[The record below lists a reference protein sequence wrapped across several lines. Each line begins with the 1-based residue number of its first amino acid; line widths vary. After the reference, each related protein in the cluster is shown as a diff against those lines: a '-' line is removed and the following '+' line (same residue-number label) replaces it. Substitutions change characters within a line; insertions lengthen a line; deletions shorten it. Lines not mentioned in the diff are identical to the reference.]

1 MGENAVK
8 MVLKADLQ
16 CCRCLKKVKKI
27 LCKIPEIHDQK
38 FDEKKNLVTISVV
51 SCYPEKIKQK
61 LIRKSGGCIEVIDVI
76 YPKPIPGPPGP
87 KGDPGP
93 PGPPGPKGDPGP
105 PGPPG
110 PKGERGPKGEPGP
123 PGPVGPCGPIGPPGP
138 KVCFPPIFPFPPCRW
153 SCGTSSSSCNCQGIP
168 VCSRPPPPCP
178 SDCYKPCYV
187 NRYEY
192 CSEGDSSGCTSM

>member
-1 MGENAVK
+1 
-8 MVLKADLQ
+8 MVLKAD
-16 CCRCLKKVKKI
+16 CSAVGASRKVKKI

-87 KGDPGP
+87 PGLREIPGP

-123 PGPVGPCGPIGPPGP
+123 PGPVGPCGPIGLRDQRY
-138 KVCFPPIFPFPPCRW
+138 VFRPFFHSPHVAGVAVLRVRAAIVKGYP
-153 SCGTSSSSCNCQGIP
+153 
-168 VCSRPPPPCP
+168 
-178 SDCYKPCYV
+178 YV
-187 NRYEY
+187 RGHRHRVLVIVI
-192 CSEGDSSGCTSM
+192 SLVT

>member
-87 KGDPGP
+87 PGPKGDPGP

-105 PGPPG
+105 PGA
-110 PKGERGPKGEPGP
+110 
-123 PGPVGPCGPIGPPGP
+123 
-138 KVCFPPIFPFPPCRW
+138 
-153 SCGTSSSSCNCQGIP
+153 CGTMWANRASGTKGMFSAHFSIP
-168 VCSRPPPPCP
+168 PMSLELRYFEFELQLSRDTRMFEATATV
-178 SDCYKPCYV
+178 S
-187 NRYEY
+187 
-192 CSEGDSSGCTSM
+192 